1 MPQITAKPGERASL
15 RQDALQRLSTGRA
28 PPTRSWG
35 VSVEAL
41 TLLHRLA
48 SSPGSAADA
57 LKLLHELQVH
67 QVELDLQQAQF
78 EANENELNE
87 GLAHYR
93 MLYEQAPNAYFVLN
107 PSGEIEECNRAG
119 AALLEAP
126 GEEVSGRHFGAFLS
140 AEGRLRLAALLET
153 LPRGGAT
160 SPSCRVQPANT
171 LDDSHRWQMTV
182 STVPASEALLLVVTP
197 GSASPVN

>member
-1 MPQITAKPGERASL
+1 MPQITAEPGERATL
-15 RQDALQRLSTGRA
+15 RHDAQQRLNAGNAPSTRG
-28 PPTRSWG
+28 WG

-48 SSPGSAADA
+48 STPASAADA
-57 LKLLHELQVH
+57 LQLLHELQVH
-67 QVELDLQQAQF
+67 QVELDLQQAQL
-78 EANENELNE
+78 EASENELTE

-93 MLYEQAPNAYFVLN
+93 MLYELAPTAYFVLN

-140 AEGRLRLAALLET
+140 AEGRLRLAQLLDT

-160 SPSCRVQPANT
+160 SPPCSVQPANT
-171 LDDSHRWQMTV
+171 VDDSHRWKITV
-182 STVPASEALLLVVTP
+182 STVPASEALLLVATQ
-197 GSASPVN
+197 GSVSPVS